1 MSMDHFAAM
10 ANRQH
15 AEKEKQ
21 RREAAQQIDMEN
33 NAFTEELERRKKW
46 AEQQKV
52 LQKEAAAAKRAK
64 AEKIDEENRA
74 EMVKCLSAL
83 GTFLACVGRPVT
95 GFYVNPGGETITVH
109 RETESI
115 RVQGCNITDT
125 QARWKTLSMIVSAV
139 IGGR

>member
-21 RREAAQQIDMEN
+21 RREDAQHIDMDNNALAHEIERRRQWAAQQEVQ
-33 NAFTEELERRKKW
+33 R
-46 AEQQKV
+46 
-52 LQKEAAAAKRAK
+52 KEAEKERLDEL
-64 AEKIDEENRA
+64 EKIDEKNR
-74 EMVKCLSAL
+74 ERMIQDLSAL
-83 GTFLACVGRPVT
+83 ARFFDAVGRPVT